1 MPKFDP
7 TVVCLFVDE
16 FSNLDTRSS
25 AMGHY
30 QSGMFYLSAA
40 QLASAIF
47 SNIVPVLTEGP
58 PRKRSALSQRFN
70 TQCTQSQ
77 TMVSRNPPAVTQ
89 ETSGPNRP
97 GSTASNFHA
106 LSMDPPT
113 HPLKDRENFGTLREE
128 RKPDRISN
136 SKEDDIDL
144 SSPITPPALSCINAY
159 DRHHI
164 KHDVSKAMESVETT
178 AHNKELL
185 DNAQSPN
192 IKKLKKRNCDVSDGT
207 PSTPIQLK
215 DVSLQTINL
224 SNVKKKTSNPLSKTV
239 DLKLRSSPG
248 DNETSADQKKSI
260 DMGNV
265 SNNMLTQVK
274 DHGINGSRQDD
285 YLKNKGDVDNSNDSD
300 GMFFEERKSFK
311 RNRENL
317 VDDNSHDWV
326 HAVKDA
332 DRHELLKCKRTNYK
346 LEYGNP
352 CADDIPAF
360 HAVEARLE
368 AIVIMRM
375 LIIKKNIDPSG
386 QSTDTGLRFSRDVRR
401 FRKNSI
407 RVASTESVMSA
418 RFMDAVLPKVRELQ
432 H

>member
-1 MPKFDP
+1 M
-7 TVVCLFVDE
+7 E
-16 FSNLDTRSS
+16 
-25 AMGHY
+25 HY

-47 SNIVPVLTEGP
+47 SNIVPALTRGP

-77 TMVSRNPPAVTQ
+77 TIVSRNAPAVTQ

-113 HPLKDRENFGTLREE
+113 HPLKDREDVGTICEK
-128 RKPDRISN
+128 RKPDRVSN

-144 SSPITPPALSCINAY
+144 SSPITPPAVSCINAS

-164 KHDVSKAMESVETT
+164 THEISKATKSVEKSS
-178 AHNKELL
+178 HNKELL

-192 IKKLKKRNCDVSDGT
+192 MKKLKKKNCDVSDET
-207 PSTPIQLK
+207 LSTPIQSK
-215 DVSLQTINL
+215 EVSLQTINL
-224 SNVKKKTSNPLSKTV
+224 SIVKKKSSNPLYLTV
-239 DLKLRSSPG
+239 DLKSRSSPG
-248 DNETSADQKKSI
+248 DNETLADQKKST
-260 DMGNV
+260 DMENV

-274 DHGINGSRQDD
+274 DHRINGSRQDD
-285 YLKNKGDVDNSNDSD
+285 YSENKGYVDNGNDSD
-300 GMFFEERKSFK
+300 GMFFEERKSYK

-317 VDDNSHDWV
+317 VDDNFHDWV

-360 HAVEARLE
+360 QAVEARLE
-368 AIVIMRM
+368 AIVIMKM
-375 LIIKKNIDPSG
+375 LIIKKSTDPSG
-386 QSTDTGLRFSRDVRR
+386 QSKDTGRRFSRDVRR

-407 RVASTESVMSA
+407 RVVSTESVMSA
-418 RFMDAVLPKVRELQ
+418 RFMDAVLPKVREL
-432 H
+432 